1 MAIGAVSEGIMTDN
15 TESIYIELERL
26 GSIYSE
32 AKANRVYLTEFRK
45 SKKSMLMQA
54 FMVDNAG
61 ASAAKAEVYAYAHDE
76 YLQVLKGLQSA
87 TEYEAATWHK
97 IEVVKMRF
105 EAWRSKRAT
114 ERAEANLR

>member
-1 MAIGAVSEGIMTDN
+1 MDQQQ
-15 TESIYIELERL
+15 TESIYIELDRL
-26 GSIYSE
+26 GGIYSE

-45 SKKSMLMQA
+45 SKKAMLMQQ
-54 FMVDNAG
+54 FMVDEPK
-61 ASAAKAEVYAYAHDE
+61 ASAAKAEVYAYSHPE
-76 YLQVLKGLQSA
+76 YQEVLKGLQSA
-87 TEYEAATWHK
+87 TEYEAVTYHK